1 MNIHVHIYDQQP
13 ALVFDD
19 NLIEEIDLEEI
30 DQYDDYIQYVTANGL
45 RSAFLSRPFVPI
57 MTSFLSSYPPDK
69 TPGGLRVLDRSLPTG
84 RRILN
89 GGGYRKKF

>member
-30 DQYDDYIQYVTANGL
+30 DQYDDYIQYGFERNGEW
-45 RSAFLSRPFVPI
+45 I
-57 MTSFLSSYPPDK
+57 EI
-69 TPGGLRVLDRSLPTG
+69 
-84 RRILN
+84 RIP
-89 GGGYRKKF
+89 K